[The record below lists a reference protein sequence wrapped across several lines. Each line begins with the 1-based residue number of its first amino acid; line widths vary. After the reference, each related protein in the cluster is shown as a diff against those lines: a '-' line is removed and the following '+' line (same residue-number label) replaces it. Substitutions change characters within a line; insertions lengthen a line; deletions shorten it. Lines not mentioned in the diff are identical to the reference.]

1 MELWIVVTIAAAFF
15 QTVRFMLQKL
25 LSASALSSA
34 GATFAR
40 FLYSAP
46 LVVVFLALYCV
57 DTDSLLPATTPRYW
71 LFALS
76 GGLSQILATLCV
88 VMLFQSRNFAV
99 GITFKKTE
107 VIQTALVGWVLL
119 GESISSLGV
128 GVIVIGLIGV
138 LMLSETPGLGG
149 DWWRRICN
157 RASGL
162 GVLSGFLFA
171 ISGVC
176 YRGATLELA
185 SEDPLLRAG
194 MTLACVT
201 SAQLIAMALWLRLFE
216 PGQISAVWGARRT
229 AAWIGLTSMAGSFCW
244 FTAFTLQTVAYV
256 NALGQ
261 IELVFSLLATVFFFK
276 EPITRRELYG
286 LGVLS
291 VSILGLIM
299 VI

>member
-57 DTDSLLPATTPRYW
+57 ATDSLLPATTLRYW

-76 GGLSQILATLCV
+76 RGLSQILATLCV

-99 GITFKKTE
+99 GITFKKSE

>member
-57 DTDSLLPATTPRYW
+57 ATDSLLPATTLRYW
-71 LFALS
+71 LFALA

-88 VMLFQSRNFAV
+88 VILFKSRNFAV

-107 VIQTALVGWVLL
+107 VIQTAMVGWILL
-119 GESISSLGV
+119 GETISSLGI

-138 LMLSETPGLGG
+138 LLLSETPGLDG

-194 MTLACVT
+194 VTLACVT
-201 SAQLIAMALWLRLFE
+201 SAQLSAMALWLRLFE
-216 PGQISAVWGARRT
+216 PGQILAVWRARRT

-261 IELVFSLLATVFFFK
+261 IELIFSLLATVFFFK
-276 EPITRRELYG
+276 EPITRRELCG

-291 VSILGLIM
+291 VSILGLIL

>member
-57 DTDSLLPATTPRYW
+57 ATDSLLPATTLRYW

-138 LMLSETPGLGG
+138 LMLSETPGLSG

>member
-57 DTDSLLPATTPRYW
+57 ATDSLLPATTLRYW

-88 VMLFQSRNFAV
+88 VMLFKSRNFAV

-107 VIQTALVGWVLL
+107 VIQTALVGWILL
-119 GESISSLGV
+119 SETISSLGI

-138 LMLSETPGLGG
+138 LLLSETPGLDG

-157 RASGL
+157 RAS
-162 GVLSGFLFA
+162 A
-171 ISGVC
+171 
-176 YRGATLELA
+176 
-185 SEDPLLRAG
+185 
-194 MTLACVT
+194 
-201 SAQLIAMALWLRLFE
+201 
-216 PGQISAVWGARRT
+216 
-229 AAWIGLTSMAGSFCW
+229 
-244 FTAFTLQTVAYV
+244 
-256 NALGQ
+256 
-261 IELVFSLLATVFFFK
+261 
-276 EPITRRELYG
+276 
-286 LGVLS
+286 
-291 VSILGLIM
+291 
-299 VI
+299 

>member
-57 DTDSLLPATTPRYW
+57 ATDSLLPATTLRYW
-71 LFALS
+71 LFALA

-88 VMLFQSRNFAV
+88 VMLFKSRNFAV

-107 VIQTALVGWVLL
+107 VIQTALVGWILL
-119 GESISSLGV
+119 GETISPLGI

-138 LMLSETPGLGG
+138 LLLSETPGLDG

-194 MTLACVT
+194 VTLACVT
-201 SAQLIAMALWLRLFE
+201 SAQLFGMALWLRLFE
-216 PGQISAVWGARRT
+216 PGQILAVWGARRT

-261 IELVFSLLATVFFFK
+261 IELIFSLLATVFFFK
-276 EPITRRELYG
+276 EPITRRELCG
-286 LGVLS
+286 LGALS
-291 VSILGLIM
+291 ASILGLIL

>member
-57 DTDSLLPATTPRYW
+57 ATDSLLPATTLRYW
-71 LFALS
+71 LFALA

-88 VMLFQSRNFAV
+88 VMLFKSRNFAV

-107 VIQTALVGWVLL
+107 VIQTALVGWILL
-119 GESISSLGV
+119 GETISSLGI

-138 LMLSETPGLGG
+138 LLLSETPGLDG

-194 MTLACVT
+194 VTLACVT

-216 PGQISAVWGARRT
+216 PGQILAVWGARRT

-261 IELVFSLLATVFFFK
+261 IELMFSLLATVFFFK
-276 EPITRRELYG
+276 EPITRRELCG

-291 VSILGLIM
+291 ASILGLIL

>member
-40 FLYSAP
+40 FFYSAP
-46 LVVVFLALYCV
+46 LVVGFLALYCV
-57 DTDSLLPATTPRYW
+57 ATDSLLPATTLRYW
-71 LFALS
+71 LFALA

-88 VMLFQSRNFAV
+88 VMLFKSRNFAV

-107 VIQTALVGWVLL
+107 VIQTALVGWILL
-119 GESISSLGV
+119 GETISSLGI

-138 LMLSETPGLGG
+138 LLLSETPGLDG

-194 MTLACVT
+194 VTLACVT
-201 SAQLIAMALWLRLFE
+201 SAQLIAMALLLRLLLLFLFIRHLIHWRTCNHCFITWKLRE
-216 PGQISAVWGARRT
+216 VESAMCP
-229 AAWIGLTSMAGSFCW
+229 I
-244 FTAFTLQTVAYV
+244 
-256 NALGQ
+256 
-261 IELVFSLLATVFFFK
+261 LLA
-276 EPITRRELYG
+276 
-286 LGVLS
+286 
-291 VSILGLIM
+291 
-299 VI
+299 

>member
-1 MELWIVVTIAAAFF
+1 MELWILVTIAAAFF

-57 DTDSLLPATTPRYW
+57 ATDSLLPATTLRYW

-138 LMLSETPGLGG
+138 LMLSETPGLSG

>member
-57 DTDSLLPATTPRYW
+57 ATDSLLPATTLRYW

-119 GESISSLGV
+119 GEPISSLGV

-276 EPITRRELYG
+276 ESVTRRELCG

>member
-40 FLYSAP
+40 FFYSAP

-57 DTDSLLPATTPRYW
+57 ATDSLLPATTLRYW
-71 LFALS
+71 LFALA

-88 VMLFQSRNFAV
+88 VMLFKSRNFAV

-107 VIQTALVGWVLL
+107 VIQTALVGWILL
-119 GESISSLGV
+119 GETISSLGI

-138 LMLSETPGLGG
+138 LLLSETPGLDG

-194 MTLACVT
+194 VTLACVT

-216 PGQISAVWGARRT
+216 PGQILAVWRARRT
-229 AAWIGLTSMAGSFCW
+229 AAWIGVTSMAGSFCW

-261 IELVFSLLATVFFFK
+261 IELIFSLLATVFFFK
-276 EPITRRELYG
+276 EPITRRELSG

-291 VSILGLIM
+291 ASILGLIL

>member
-57 DTDSLLPATTPRYW
+57 ATDSLLPATTLRYW

-276 EPITRRELYG
+276 EPITQRELYG

>member
-57 DTDSLLPATTPRYW
+57 ATDSLLPVTTLRYW

-107 VIQTALVGWVLL
+107 VIQTALVGWLLL
-119 GESISSLGV
+119 GESISFLGV

-138 LMLSETPGLGG
+138 LVLSETPGFGG

-276 EPITRRELYG
+276 EPITRRELCG

>member
-57 DTDSLLPATTPRYW
+57 ATDSLLPATTLRYW
-71 LFALS
+71 LFALA

-88 VMLFQSRNFAV
+88 VMLFKSRNFAV

-107 VIQTALVGWVLL
+107 VIQTALVGWILL
-119 GESISSLGV
+119 GETISSLGI

-138 LMLSETPGLGG
+138 LLLSETPGLDG

-194 MTLACVT
+194 VTLACVT

-216 PGQISAVWGARRT
+216 PGQILAVWRARRT

-261 IELVFSLLATVFFFK
+261 IELIFSLLATVFFFK
-276 EPITRRELYG
+276 EPITRRELSG

-291 VSILGLIM
+291 ASILGLIL

>member
-57 DTDSLLPATTPRYW
+57 ATDSLLPATTLRYW

-88 VMLFQSRNFAV
+88 VMLFKSRNFAV

-107 VIQTALVGWVLL
+107 VIQTALVGWILL
-119 GESISSLGV
+119 GETISSLGI

-138 LMLSETPGLGG
+138 LLLSETPGLDG

-176 YRGATLELA
+176 YRGATLELV

-194 MTLACVT
+194 VTLACVT

-216 PGQISAVWGARRT
+216 PGQILAVWRARRT
-229 AAWIGLTSMAGSFCW
+229 AAWIGVTSMAGSFCW

-261 IELVFSLLATVFFFK
+261 IELIFSLLATVFFFK
-276 EPITRRELYG
+276 EPITRRELCG
-286 LGVLS
+286 LGALS
-291 VSILGLIM
+291 ASILGLIL

>member
-25 LSASALSSA
+25 LSASALSST

-57 DTDSLLPATTPRYW
+57 ATDSLLPATTLRYW
-71 LFALS
+71 FFALS

-138 LMLSETPGLGG
+138 LMLSETPGLSG

-216 PGQISAVWGARRT
+216 PGQISAVWGAWRT

>member
-57 DTDSLLPATTPRYW
+57 ATDSLLPATTLRYW

-149 DWWRRICN
+149 NWWRRICN

>member
-57 DTDSLLPATTPRYW
+57 ATDSLLPATTLRYW
-71 LFALS
+71 LFALA

-88 VMLFQSRNFAV
+88 VMLFKSRNFAV

-107 VIQTALVGWVLL
+107 VIQTALVGWILL
-119 GESISSLGV
+119 GETISSLGI

-138 LMLSETPGLGG
+138 LLLSETPGLDG

-194 MTLACVT
+194 VTLACVT

-216 PGQISAVWGARRT
+216 PGQILAVWRARRT

-261 IELVFSLLATVFFFK
+261 IELIFSLLATVFFFK
-276 EPITRRELYG
+276 EPITRRELCG

-291 VSILGLIM
+291 VSILGLIL

>member
-57 DTDSLLPATTPRYW
+57 ATDSLLPATTLRYW

-291 VSILGLIM
+291 VSILGLII

>member
-57 DTDSLLPATTPRYW
+57 ATDSLLPATTLRYW

-138 LMLSETPGLGG
+138 LILSETPGLGG

>member
-46 LVVVFLALYCV
+46 MVVVFLALYCV
-57 DTDSLLPATTPRYW
+57 ATDSLLPATTLRYW

-138 LMLSETPGLGG
+138 LMLSETPGLSG

>member
-57 DTDSLLPATTPRYW
+57 ATDSLLPATTLRYW

-88 VMLFQSRNFAV
+88 VMLFKSRNFAV

-107 VIQTALVGWVLL
+107 VIQTALVGWILL
-119 GESISSLGV
+119 GETISSLGI

-138 LMLSETPGLGG
+138 LLLSETPGLDG

-194 MTLACVT
+194 VTLACVT

-216 PGQISAVWGARRT
+216 PGQILAVWRARRT
-229 AAWIGLTSMAGSFCW
+229 AAWIGVTSMAGSFCW

-261 IELVFSLLATVFFFK
+261 IELIFSLLATVFFFK
-276 EPITRRELYG
+276 EPITRRELCG
-286 LGVLS
+286 LGALS
-291 VSILGLIM
+291 ASILGLIL

>member
-46 LVVVFLALYCV
+46 MVVVFLALYCV
-57 DTDSLLPATTPRYW
+57 ATDSLLPATTLRYW

>member
-57 DTDSLLPATTPRYW
+57 ATDSLLPATTLQYW

-138 LMLSETPGLGG
+138 LMLSETPGLSG

>member
-57 DTDSLLPATTPRYW
+57 ATDSLLPATTLRYW
-71 LFALS
+71 LFALA

-88 VMLFQSRNFAV
+88 VILFKSRNFAV

-107 VIQTALVGWVLL
+107 VIQTALVGWILL
-119 GESISSLGV
+119 GETISSLGI

-138 LMLSETPGLGG
+138 LLLSETPGLDG

-194 MTLACVT
+194 VTLACVT
-201 SAQLIAMALWLRLFE
+201 SAQLFAMALWLRLFE
-216 PGQISAVWGARRT
+216 LGQILAVWRARRT

-261 IELVFSLLATVFFFK
+261 IELIFSLLATVFFFK
-276 EPITRRELYG
+276 EPITRRELCG

-291 VSILGLIM
+291 VSILGLIL